1 MLNRQK
7 RLMLLMVLIL
17 SFGLIRFVLFTQHG
31 MKDWPVVML
40 VVGSVLLLISFLL
53 KLDITYCLMSV
64 GYVFS
69 YLMGF
74 VFQSDSY
81 DLGGGLLNDLWKIWL
96 ISYLSFFVV
105 GIFVD
110 IIAKKR
116 R

>member
-1 MLNRQK
+1 
-7 RLMLLMVLIL
+7 
-17 SFGLIRFVLFTQHG
+17 
-31 MKDWPVVML
+31 
-40 VVGSVLLLISFLL
+40 
-53 KLDITYCLMSV
+53 MSV
-64 GYVFS
+64 GYLFS